1 MCSIRSTHIILFLSP
16 ILSQALKFF
25 YNLVIR
31 TFAIFARTHEVVCLS
46 ASVQAQNDIATFSI
60 CEFDYIV
67 INQYT
72 ICSKRKIKVLV
83 MRLLELS
90 SIRNEFFAYVPV
102 QKWLATKEINFKILT
117 ASGIFDQ
124 EVKCLLTNFKRHDS
138 SFATVL
144 TFTRKTVFA
153 VHITSMCDVKTDCFE
168 HRLLSF

>member
-1 MCSIRSTHIILFLSP
+1 MKSCVFRRPSML
-16 ILSQALKFF
+16 
-25 YNLVIR
+25 R
-31 TFAIFARTHEVVCLS
+31 TTLLHSLS
-46 ASVQAQNDIATFSI
+46 ANSI
-60 CEFDYIV
+60 TSSSISKKK
-67 INQYT
+67 NT

-124 EVKCLLTNFKRHDS
+124 EVKCLLPTSRDMIPD
-138 SFATVL
+138 FATVL

-153 VHITSMCDVKTDCFE
+153 VHITSMCDVETDCFK
-168 HRLLSF
+168 HRLFSF